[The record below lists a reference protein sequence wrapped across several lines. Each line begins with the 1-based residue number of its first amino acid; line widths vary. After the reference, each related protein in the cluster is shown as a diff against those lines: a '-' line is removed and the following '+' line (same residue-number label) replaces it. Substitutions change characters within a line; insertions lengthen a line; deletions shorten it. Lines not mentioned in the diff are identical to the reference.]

1 MKKKREYDSP
11 KVEIVNVKI
20 ESICEWITQ
29 TAATDDFA
37 KEQKVEV
44 IEEEESL
51 PIGKNIWEDDEE

>member
-1 MKKKREYDSP
+1 MEFKREYESP
-11 KVEIVNVKI
+11 KVEIVDVKI

-29 TAATDDFA
+29 SPDSDDFA